1 MWNKVSAGAAEC
13 CRVLWQAGFEA
24 WPVGGCVRD
33 LLLGR
38 TPGDFDVTTDAL
50 PEQVLALF
58 AHTVP
63 TGVKHGTVTVVI
75 GREGVEVTTLRGET
89 GYSDGR
95 HPDGVRF
102 GVSLEE
108 DLARRDFTVNAMAL
122 GRDGQII
129 DPYGGQADLKA
140 RLIRCVGQPH
150 RRFEEDALRMLRGVR
165 FGAQLGFALEEN
177 SEKAIYDCACK
188 VNNLAAERVRV
199 EVEKTLLSPRP
210 MWAAKLFDMGLLRP
224 WHAGTMQ
231 GLEGLDRVGSDPLD
245 RWAALCACMDE
256 PGQFLAALRLDGR
269 TLRACA
275 AGHALWQAG
284 LPADERGWRHAL
296 AQYGPEGCRAAGC
309 MALCRQ
315 GGEPLALLE
324 RTLGQ
329 DPCVTVDGLALSGG
343 QLMDMGYSGPDI
355 GRVQRALLE
364 RVLDQPGE
372 NTPQRLRQLAQEL
385 AGRPG
390 RGEKP

>member
-38 TPGDFDVTTDAL
+38 TPGDFDVTTNAL

-63 TGVKHGTVTVVI
+63 TGVKHGTVTVI
-75 GREGVEVTTLRGET
+75 MGREGVEVTTLRGET

-122 GRDGQII
+122 GRAGQII
-129 DPYGGQADLKA
+129 DPYGGQADLEA
-140 RLIRCVGQPH
+140 RMIRCVGEPH

-165 FGAQLGFALEEN
+165 FGAQLGFELETDT
-177 SEKAIYDCACK
+177 EKAIHDCACK

-199 EVEKTLLSPRP
+199 EVEKTLISPRP
-210 MWAAKLFDMGLLRP
+210 IWAAKLFDMGLLRP
-224 WHAGTMQ
+224 WYAGAVQ
-231 GLEGLDRVGSDPLD
+231 DLEGLDRVGSDPLD

-256 PGQFLAALRLDGR
+256 PGRFLAALRLDGR
-269 TLRACA
+269 TVRACA
-275 AGHALWQAG
+275 AGYGLWQAG
-284 LPADERGWRHAL
+284 LPTEEKGWRHAL
-296 AQYGPEGCRAAGC
+296 AQYGPEGCRAAAC

-329 DPCVTVDGLALSGG
+329 NPCVRVDGLALSGG
-343 QLMDMGYSGPDI
+343 ELAQMGFSGPDI

-364 RVLDQPGE
+364 RVLDEPGE
-372 NTPQRLRQLAQEL
+372 NVSQRLRQLAREL
-385 AGRPG
+385 AQRPG
-390 RGEKP
+390 QGEKP